1 MRRVSL
7 VSLMGFSR
15 VSAPSAPPGSPP
27 VGANIIAEQAATETM
42 RADSVERVSIKDLL
56 NDLRCTNST
65 VSPCAEGG

>member
-15 VSAPSAPPGSPP
+15 VSAPPSSPP
-27 VGANIIAEQAATETM
+27 VGANVIAEQAATETM
-42 RADSVERVSIKDLL
+42 RSDSVERVSIKDLL